1 MDYQS
6 LVSIA
11 PWTMIAQLC
20 NLLLQAWLFKRFLFR
35 PIQRI
40 IAKRQEEINKTYDD
54 AEQARQEAEQ
64 AKTSYESSLSTAR
77 DDAAQIVKDAQRSA
91 QALSEQIVDEARQ
104 EAQRLREQ
112 TGADIELE
120 KKRAMTELKND
131 VSGLAVELAG
141 KIVEEE
147 IDEKKHAKMIQ
158 QFIDSLGDAS

>member
-54 AEQARQEAEQ
+54 AAEAKQQAEQARS
-64 AKTSYESSLSTAR
+64 SYENSLTTAR
-77 DDAAQIVKDAQRSA
+77 DDAARIVQEATHSA
-91 QALSEQIVDEARQ
+91 QTLSEQIVEEARQ
-104 EAQRLREQ
+104 EAARLRAQ
-112 TGADIELE
+112 TGADIEQE
-120 KKRAMTELKND
+120 KRHAMTVLKND

-147 IDEKKHAKMIQ
+147 IDDKKHEKMIQ